1 MAESFPLKQQFG
13 INKYKMIVIKRAGL
27 QNISLNKDLTD
38 KSHLSQKLKNKQ
50 LFRES
55 FLIEGNI
62 KTYIINKMSGS

>member
-1 MAESFPLKQQFG
+1 MAESFPLKQFG

-55 FLIEGNI
+55 FLIEGKI